1 MTQAA
6 PARIALINDDTAYLQ
21 LMEDLLQEEEGHE
34 VLTCKVSSGAYEFVK
49 EQRPDLVLLDI
60 RMETP
65 EAGWMVLELLTLDVE
80 TRDIPMIVC
89 SAAIG
94 DLQDHEDLL
103 KKYGVDVLPKPFD
116 LDTLLEKVEA
126 ALTKGGAGVGDG
138 RNRGPVGV

>member
-1 MTQAA
+1 MTQAV

-34 VLTCKVSSGAYEFVK
+34 VLTCKISSEAYEFVK

-65 EAGWMVLELLTLDVE
+65 QAGWTVVELLTLDPQ

-89 SAAIG
+89 SAAIS

-116 LDTLLEKVEA
+116 LDTLLQKVEA
-126 ALTKGGAGVGDG
+126 ALTKGEAGVGDG
-138 RNRGPVGV
+138 RGHGPVGV